1 MAENFYQPDLLVL
14 HQNSNDI
21 SPYTLYTHEIRYN
34 IIYVFDGSL
43 SVTYDK
49 QNFLLKKNNALL
61 ISPISNIDIS
71 YPDNKFDALVIQID
85 PILFKNTQDETD
97 IFRSFE
103 NKVTQININSFSTPL
118 AQNLF
123 NSIKTC
129 ILDLKGRYHVASR
142 VIALVCEL
150 ACEYDRKKGIQ
161 KLPQT
166 NIALKTINY
175 IEKHFTENITLESSS
190 QALGIS
196 KNSISRICR
205 AFKGNSFL
213 EYVTK
218 LRLKKA
224 QTLLQ
229 NENYSIKNIAILSG
243 FKSYNSFYKTYLK
256 FYGEKPSLK
265 SKKIQEKLYWPFESA
280 NQPFLNQ

>member
-1 MAENFYQPDLLVL
+1 MAGNFYQPDLIVL

-21 SPYTLYTHEIRYN
+21 SPSALYTRKIRYN
-34 IIYVFDGSL
+34 IIYVSDGSL

-71 YPDNKFDALVIQID
+71 YPDNKFDALIIQID

-103 NKVTQININSFSTPL
+103 NKVTQININSFSSPL
-118 AQNLF
+118 AHNLF
-123 NSIKTC
+123 DSIKNC
-129 ILDLKGRYHVASR
+129 VLDLKGRYHVASR
-142 VIALVCEL
+142 VIALICEL

-161 KLPQT
+161 KLPKT
-166 NIALKTINY
+166 NISLKTINY
-175 IEKHFTENITLESSS
+175 IESHFTENITLESSS

-196 KNSISRICR
+196 KNSIGRICR
-205 AFKGNSFL
+205 AFKGYSFL

-218 LRLKKA
+218 LRLQKA
-224 QTLLQ
+224 KNLLE
-229 NENYSIKNIAILSG
+229 NESYSIKNIAILCG
-243 FKSYNSFYKTYLK
+243 FKSYNSFYKAYLK

-280 NQPFLNQ
+280 NYNFFK

>member
-1 MAENFYQPDLLVL
+1 MAESFYQPDLLVL
-14 HQNSNDI
+14 YQNSDDI
-21 SPYTLYTHEIRYN
+21 SPSALYTREIRYN

-97 IFRSFE
+97 IFRAFE

-118 AQNLF
+118 AHNLF
-123 NSIKTC
+123 DSIKTC
-129 ILDLKGRYHVASR
+129 VLDLKGRYHVASR
-142 VIALVCEL
+142 VIALICEL
-150 ACEYDRKKGIQ
+150 ASEYDRKKGIQ
-161 KLPQT
+161 KLPKT
-166 NIALKTINY
+166 NISLKTINY
-175 IEKHFTENITLESSS
+175 IENHFTENITLESSS

-196 KNSISRICR
+196 KNSIGRICR
-205 AFKGNSFL
+205 AFKGYSFL

-218 LRLKKA
+218 LRLQKA
-224 QTLLQ
+224 KNLLE
-229 NENYSIKNIAILSG
+229 NESYSIKNIAILCG
-243 FKSYNSFYKTYLK
+243 FKSYNSFYKAYLR
-256 FYGEKPSLK
+256 FYGEKPSIK
-265 SKKIQEKLYWPFESA
+265 SKKLQEKMYWPFESA
-280 NQPFLNQ
+280 NYNFLNK